1 MSFTMS
7 ITSKFN
13 QGALQISA
21 LNIRQ
26 TNIAMEELPPDSLSH
41 LQDIEIEKGRKSHD
55 SLRFES

>member
-1 MSFTMS
+1 MS